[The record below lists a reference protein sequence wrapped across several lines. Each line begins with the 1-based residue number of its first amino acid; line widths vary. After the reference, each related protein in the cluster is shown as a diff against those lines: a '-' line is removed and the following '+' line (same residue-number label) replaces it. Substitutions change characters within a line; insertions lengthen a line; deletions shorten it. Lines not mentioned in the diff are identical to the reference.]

1 MKTFAGYVLTKI
13 LGWKIASDFP
23 DIKKSITI
31 FAPHTSLFDSV
42 YGKLCFIEYGITHKF
57 LSKKELFFFPLN
69 LAMRWYG
76 SIPIRGIAGQ
86 NAVYQVAKMME
97 EAETLHIIL
106 SPEGALAKVTKW
118 GKGYYYM
125 ALKANVPI
133 VVGFLDFKKK
143 EIGVK
148 GVIYDLE
155 DINAVRN
162 QINAMYKDVT
172 AKCPDTFSLD
182 LG

>member
-1 MKTFAGYVLTKI
+1 MKTISGYILTKI

-23 DIKKSITI
+23 DIKKSIII

-42 YGKLCFIEYGITHKF
+42 YGKLCFNEYGIKHKF

-76 SIPIRGIAGQ
+76 SIPIRGIVGQ
-86 NAVYQVAKMME
+86 NAVYQVAKMLE
-97 EAETLHIIL
+97 DAQELHIIL
-106 SPEGALAKVTKW
+106 SPEGALAKVSKW
-118 GKGYYYM
+118 SKGYYYM

-148 GVIYDLE
+148 GVIYNLD
-155 DINAVRN
+155 DINEVKI

-172 AKCPDTFSLD
+172 AKHPDTFSLD